1 MKNLNCQFSGKLYA
15 VKRQYP
21 ALVQFEKHMCTVK
34 RELNRDLTK
43 RDRGRK

>member
-21 ALVQFEKHMCTVK
+21 AIVQFEKRMDTVK
-34 RELNRDLTK
+34 RELNRDLSK
-43 RDRGRK
+43 KDRCR